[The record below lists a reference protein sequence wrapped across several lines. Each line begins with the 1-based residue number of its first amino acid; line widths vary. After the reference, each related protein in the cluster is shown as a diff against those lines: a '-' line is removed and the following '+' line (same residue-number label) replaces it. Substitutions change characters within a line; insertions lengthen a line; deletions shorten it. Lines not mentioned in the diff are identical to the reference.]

1 MNRARLL
8 LRGDQR
14 RRQVPVR
21 RDADDRCRPWNTVAD
36 WGPGFGPCVTRY
48 RVHRVAVAEEDRRH
62 PIHNNSSFYLFID
75 AFKMSLL
82 SYRNAFDVPSSL
94 SGAETMSRIGLLN
107 EKPLHAS
114 LKQWYA
120 RPGDRFE
127 VPVQGFVIDIVR
139 DDLLIEIQTRNFAS
153 INAKLCKLVQSHAV
167 RLVYPL
173 VQEKWIVRSATDRGT
188 KVIRRKSPK
197 RGRLEDLFWELVSLR
212 QLLTNPNFSIE
223 VLMIREEEVRR
234 YDGKRKWRRRGWVVE
249 GRRLVDV
256 VDRRLF
262 GASADWLAFVPHG
275 LQSFTTK
282 DLATATDTRR
292 ELAQK
297 MAYCL
302 RHARMIDLIG
312 RQGRANLYQV
322 AVVS

>member
-1 MNRARLL
+1 
-8 LRGDQR
+8 
-14 RRQVPVR
+14 
-21 RDADDRCRPWNTVAD
+21 
-36 WGPGFGPCVTRY
+36 
-48 RVHRVAVAEEDRRH
+48 
-62 PIHNNSSFYLFID
+62 
-75 AFKMSLL
+75 MSH
-82 SYRNAFDVPSSL
+82 
-94 SGAETMSRIGLLN
+94 IGLLN

-127 VPVQGFVIDIVR
+127 VPVDGFVIDIVR

-153 INAKLCKLVQSHAV
+153 INAKLNKLTRSYEV
-167 RLVYPL
+167 RLVYPI
-173 VQEKWIVRSATDRGT
+173 VMEKWIVRATTAAGGRT
-188 KVIRRKSPK
+188 VRRKSPK
-197 RGRLEDLFWELVSLR
+197 RGRWEDLFWELVSIPK
-212 QLLTNPNFSIE
+212 LLSNPKFSLE

-234 YDGKRKWRRRGWVVE
+234 YDGRRKTWRRKGWVID

-262 GASADWLAFVPHG
+262 GNSADWLAFVPDG

-282 DLATATDTRR
+282 DLAAVVDTRR

-302 RHARMIDLIG
+302 RQASMIELIG
-312 RQGRANLYQV
+312 RQGRANLYRVPERQLHV
-322 AVVS
+322 E